1 MHIHI
6 LLHPRNI
13 RIVEIDLIQ
22 ILDKVP
28 QTRKRQHHRVE
39 LEQEAA
45 FLGRLVQR
53 IPKVRLPSLVGNF
66 LNHVIRLIVGVGSG
80 GHNSG
85 THGLGR
91 PVVRAASFV
100 IDARHGE
107 RIKTKAR
114 V

>member
-28 QTRKRQHHRVE
+28 QTRKRQHNRVE
-39 LEQEAA
+39 LEQEAP
-45 FLGRLVQR
+45 FLGRFIQR
-53 IPKVRLPSLVGNF
+53 IPKVRLPSLVGDF
-66 LNHVIRLIVGVGSG
+66 LNHIIRLIVGVCSG
-80 GHNSG
+80 GHNRRS
-85 THGLGR
+85 HGLGR
-91 PVVRAASFV
+91 PGVRAASFV

-107 RIKTKAR
+107 SIKTKAR